1 MAIVTIENATVA
13 RIIEGY
19 GFKATEDFKLQS
31 GEYGK
36 RWFTVWTKAAVK
48 EGDVVSLEGELSVK
62 IEEYTNRDN
71 EAKTSAAIHLNN
83 ALVSNPNAE
92 DAPF

>member
-1 MAIVTIENATVA
+1 MAVVTIANATVA

-19 GFKATEDFKLQS
+19 GFKATEEIKLQS

-36 RWFTVWTKAAVK
+36 RWFTVWTKAAAK
-48 EGDVVSLEGELSVK
+48 EGDVVSVEGELSVK
-62 IEEYTNRDN
+62 LEEYTNRDN
-71 EAKTSAAIHLNN
+71 EAKTSAAIHINN
-83 ALVSNPNAE
+83 ALVSNANAE